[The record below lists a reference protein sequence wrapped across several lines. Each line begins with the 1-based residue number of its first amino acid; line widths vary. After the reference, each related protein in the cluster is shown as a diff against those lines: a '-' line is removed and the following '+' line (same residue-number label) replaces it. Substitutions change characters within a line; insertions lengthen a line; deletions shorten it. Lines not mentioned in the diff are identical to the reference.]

1 MNDRIFFASASAII
15 IVPRVLRFI
24 FCGRLRRKCCL
35 HAGLPLTLP
44 EAVVLK
50 RFFALDFV
58 LSFGILVPYFLRLCM
73 YFGFKPNHPKA
84 YILNG

>member
-1 MNDRIFFASASAII
+1 MI

-35 HAGLPLTLP
+35 QAGLPRTLP
-44 EAVVLK
+44 EEVVRK

-58 LSFGILVPYFLRLCM
+58 LSFGIFVPYYLAFLGP
-73 YFGFKPNHPKA
+73 YS
-84 YILNG
+84 Y